1 MEVEDEE
8 VTLHCYKC
16 NVDLGGSYSDIMPH
30 LEDKHGD
37 FVNLLCTI
45 FPPAK
50 KRLSQFVEKAA
61 EKFDLVVPTEKEVQK
76 LIIQEKVDKQKE
88 RAAIALKRK
97 QEWEETKKAIDEKKR
112 KLAAEWNA
120 KSESQ
125 RRKQERDRVKAELK
139 KTSTASNGSVRRKRL
154 EKRLEE
160 LRDKIKAEYVQKN
173 ADQLEKRTKA
183 LLENLSPKQLRKICM
198 NYFEGL
204 TGDKEITWKETLEA
218 IKMDEEY
225 SFIAD
230 FLILLH
236 DYSRVNYRKS
246 FKLGHMLIT
255 NNQAELIYDKGWMS
269 LRNARIT
276 DAWRIP
282 SSWTSG
288 TPDEDLGED
297 WNRKDDSR
305 LIIGAVKF
313 GRNLTKIVN
322 FWPMTKKCVDEAGNV
337 KKSVKD
343 RFAYLLNVYYNR
355 GKYNEEFGLCLFTE
369 DVNDEEAL
377 IDDDIDDDVVEIFPQ
392 VIVTKKSKTASKETK
407 EKNEEEKMEVEKTEE
422 ESGDKKEDTDEV
434 AEEEVEEEA
443 DEEESAE

>member
-1 MEVEDEE
+1 MGKNAEE
-8 VTLHCYKC
+8 W
-16 NVDLGGSYSDIMPH
+16 S
-30 LEDKHGD
+30 
-37 FVNLLCTI
+37 
-45 FPPAK
+45 AK
-50 KRLSQFVEKAA
+50 
-61 EKFDLVVPTEKEVQK
+61 T
-76 LIIQEKVDKQKE
+76 
-88 RAAIALKRK
+88 
-97 QEWEETKKAIDEKKR
+97 
-112 KLAAEWNA
+112 
-120 KSESQ
+120 ESQ
-125 RRKQERDRVKAELK
+125 RLKQERDRVKAELK

-173 ADQLEKRTKA
+173 ADQLEKRTKS

-204 TGDKEITWKETLEA
+204 TGNKEITWKQTLEA

-225 SFIAD
+225 SFVAD

-276 DAWRIP
+276 DAWIIP

-288 TPDEDLGED
+288 TPDEDLGEN

-322 FWPMTKKCVDEAGNV
+322 FWPALSQKALDETGKV

-343 RFAYLLNVYYNR
+343 RFAYLLNVYHNR
-355 GKYNEEFGLCLFTE
+355 GKYNEEFGHCLFTE
-369 DVNDEEAL
+369 DVNDEDAL

-392 VIVTKKSKTASKETK
+392 VIVTKKSKPAPKETK
-407 EKNEEEKMEVEKTEE
+407 EKKEDEKMEEE
-422 ESGDKKEDTDEV
+422 NGDKKEDTEEAAEEV
-434 AEEEVEEEA
+434 AEEEVEDDAEDKI